1 MELLVTATARD
12 GAGVARAEDGRVV
25 FVEGA
30 LPDERVNVEIT
41 HIDRRWSRAQVVEVL
56 DPSPERVPV
65 RCAHQLGGCGGCDLM
80 HVAAGFQL
88 AMKAGIVI
96 EQLDR
101 AGVDSPDAILRSLD
115 DDQGRTTIRAAIVD
129 GRGGYRVRG
138 SHDVVVPEACG
149 AIDPLAEQI
158 LVEGHFGGADE
169 VTIRVGNRTGDRLV
183 LITGTDEDISVPDD
197 VLVVSTDDLAGGRR
211 AWIHEE
217 AAGRRWRISA
227 RSFFQNRPAG
237 VDALVAEVGAMVDAL
252 GGLGQ
257 EGPLIDAYAGIGIF
271 TGTIGQGRT
280 VYAIERSR
288 DSLADARVNLDGSD
302 VKIVNAPVESWKA
315 QPAAIVI
322 ADPAREGLGK
332 AGVDALVRADPQLF
346 VLVGCE
352 PGSFARDAGLLCTVG
367 MRLEHLAV
375 VDLFPDT
382 THVETVGAFV
392 RA

>member
-1 MELLVTATARD
+1 MKLLVTATARD
-12 GAGVARAEDGRVV
+12 GAGGARAEDGRVG

-30 LPDERVNVEIT
+30 RPGETVTAEVT
-41 HIDRRWSRAQVVEVL
+41 QIDKRWSRARVLEVL
-56 DPSPERVPV
+56 EPSPERVPIP
-65 RCAHQLGGCGGCDLM
+65 CAHHLAGCGGCALM
-80 HVAAGFQL
+80 HVAAAFQL
-88 AMKAGIVI
+88 RMKASIVS
-96 EQLDR
+96 EQLLR
-101 AGVDSPDAILRSLD
+101 AGVEAPDPSLTTLRD
-115 DDQGRTTIRAAIVD
+115 AHGRTTVRAAVVD

-183 LITGTDEDISVPDD
+183 LVTGADEDISVPDD
-197 VLVVSTDDLAGGRR
+197 VLGVSTDDLAGGRR

-227 RSFFQNRPAG
+227 RSFFQHRPAG

-257 EGPLIDAYAGIGIF
+257 EGPLVDAYAGIGIF
-271 TGTIGQGRT
+271 TGTIGRGRT
-280 VYAIERSR
+280 VYALERSR
-288 DSLADARVNLDGSD
+288 ASLADARVTLDGSD

-315 QPAAIVI
+315 QPAASVI
-322 ADPAREGLGK
+322 AEPAREGLGK
-332 AGVDALVRADPQLF
+332 AGGDALVRADPQLC
-346 VLVGCE
+346 VLVGGE
-352 PGSFARDAGLLCTVG
+352 PGSFARDAGLLCAVG

-375 VDLFPDT
+375 VDLFPAT
-382 THVETVGAFV
+382 THVAPVGAFV
-392 RA
+392 HA

>member
-1 MELLVTATARD
+1 M
-12 GAGVARAEDGRVV
+12 
-25 FVEGA
+25 
-30 LPDERVNVEIT
+30 
-41 HIDRRWSRAQVVEVL
+41 
-56 DPSPERVPV
+56 
-65 RCAHQLGGCGGCDLM
+65 
-80 HVAAGFQL
+80 
-88 AMKAGIVI
+88 
-96 EQLDR
+96 
-101 AGVDSPDAILRSLD
+101 
-115 DDQGRTTIRAAIVD
+115 
-129 GRGGYRVRG
+129 
-138 SHDVVVPEACG
+138 
-149 AIDPLAEQI
+149 
-158 LVEGHFGGADE
+158 
-169 VTIRVGNRTGDRLV
+169 

-237 VDALVAEVGAMVDAL
+237 VDALVAEVAAMVDAL

-315 QPAAIVI
+315 QPAATVI

-332 AGVDALVRADPQLF
+332 AGVDALARADPQLF
-346 VLVGCE
+346 VLGGCE